1 MGTQNIKI
9 EPVKTC
15 DFDAKAAIAA
25 FAALNQTEG
34 KAVGVKS
41 ESWPYAI
48 ETSSDPAKMLFPA
61 GWYFAKHALR
71 NKHHSTTGAYSEID
85 VMDAAMHS
93 AWTTH
98 AVETARQRLGRDF
111 SAAVCAC
118 TVAALNY
125 GAKLVGPTHVLVKT
139 GPDATIKYVEGW
151 SVENAC
157 SLGFLLRS
165 GDKIVKVF
173 FR

>member
-9 EPVKTC
+9 VPVKTC
-15 DFDAKAAIAA
+15 DFGATTAIAA
-25 FAALNQTEG
+25 FTALNQMEG
-34 KAVGVKS
+34 KAIGVKS
-41 ESWPYAI
+41 ESWPYTIVTAA
-48 ETSSDPAKMLFPA
+48 DPAQMLFPA

-85 VMDAAMHS
+85 VMDPATHS
-93 AWTTH
+93 VWTTH
-98 AVETARQRLGRDF
+98 AVETARQCHGKDF
-111 SAAVCAC
+111 AAPVCAR
-118 TVAALNY
+118 TVAALNN

-157 SLGFLLRS
+157 SMGFLLRS
-165 GDKIVKVF
+165 GDRIVKIF